1 MTLGWQKIINL
12 PWLKFFQYIQYFFYV
27 AANWSLSIAFVL
39 IRQEIR
45 GEKKYG
51 INTTGADELKN
62 LKKKGI
68 DISHATLYMP
78 VSYQL
83 LEETLQQINSDNK
96 KHFFDIGCG
105 KGRAMCVAAHF
116 GFNKISGVDFSKEF
130 CDVAISNLT
139 ITKQNLP
146 IINYSVIEA
155 DAAVTN
161 IPDDVDCI
169 FLFNPFDEEIMK
181 KVLQQ
186 IKASINDNPR
196 KLSVIYA
203 NPLYKKLFLEEGF
216 TETYYTKKL
225 YYFEI
230 SMLSK
235 N

>member
-1 MTLGWQKIINL
+1 
-12 PWLKFFQYIQYFFYV
+12 LKFLQYIQYFFYV
-27 AANWSLSIAFVL
+27 ATNWSFTVALVL
-39 IRQEIR
+39 IRYEIL

-51 INTTGADELKN
+51 INTTGADELKK

-68 DISHATLYMP
+68 DISHATMYMP

-83 LEETLQQINSDNK
+83 LEETLDQINSDNK

-130 CDVAISNLT
+130 CDDAISNLL
-139 ITKQNLP
+139 ITKQKIP
-146 IINYSVIEA
+146 AINYSVIEA

-181 KVLQQ
+181 KVLEH
-186 IKASINDNPR
+186 IKSSINNKPR
-196 KLSVIYA
+196 VLNIIYA

-225 YYFEI
+225 HYFEI
-230 SMLSK
+230 TILSK